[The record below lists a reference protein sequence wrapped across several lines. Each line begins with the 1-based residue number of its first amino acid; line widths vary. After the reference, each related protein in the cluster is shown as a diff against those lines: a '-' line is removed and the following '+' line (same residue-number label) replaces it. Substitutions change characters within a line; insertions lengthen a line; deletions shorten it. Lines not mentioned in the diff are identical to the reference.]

1 MSGGWKLLRPPVC
14 APLRLFATEGIQAG
28 NVPPDRQDVDV
39 VGALAGVRGFEVEH
53 VLRGPQQGKAY
64 YPPMSLVPPW
74 PNRRQ
79 FRQTIAMFILYCR

>member
-1 MSGGWKLLRPPVC
+1 
-14 APLRLFATEGIQAG
+14 
-28 NVPPDRQDVDV
+28 VDV

-53 VLRGPQQGKAY
+53 VLRGPHQGKAY